1 MIREGIQKLIEG
13 CSLTMDESGQ
23 IMREVVSGKA
33 TSSQTAAFLTALRM
47 KGEGVEELIA
57 FASVMRENGTQIHPY
72 VQNRLV
78 DTCGTGGDKIKTFN
92 VSTASA
98 FVIAGTGVAVAKH
111 GNRAVTSKS
120 GSADVLEKLGLNLNS
135 PPKEVEKAIE
145 IIGIGFLFAPEF
157 HPAMKFAA
165 EPRREIGIRT
175 VFNLLGPLTFNLLG
189 PLTNPASA
197 NAQVLGVY
205 DPKLTEP
212 VAYALKRLGCE
223 EAMVVHGLDGLDE
236 ISTIG
241 KTVISHLKNN
251 KVTEIVTSPRTFSVK
266 KATEADLK
274 VSTSEESAQTIFRI
288 LNCKPSIDDP
298 KTEFVLVNAAA
309 GIIVGGKANNFKE
322 GIELARKSIESGAAY
337 SKLERLV
344 VSSGG
349 NLKKLEELKAI
360 YE

>member
-1 MIREGIQKLIEG
+1 MIQEGIQKLIEG

-23 IMREVVSGKA
+23 IMREVVSGTA

-57 FASVMRENGTQIHPY
+57 FAQVMRENGIQIHPK
-72 VQNRLV
+72 VRNRLV

-98 FVIAGTGVAVAKH
+98 FVIAGAGVAVAKH

-120 GSADVLEKLGLNLNS
+120 GSADVLERLGLNLNS

-145 IIGIGFLFAPEF
+145 TIGIGFLFAPEF

-175 VFNLLGPLTFNLLG
+175 VFNLLGPLT
-189 PLTNPASA
+189 NPASA

-212 VAYALKRLGCE
+212 VAYALDRLGCK

-241 KTVISHLKNN
+241 KTAISHLKNA
-251 KVTEIVTSPRTFSVK
+251 KVKQMITSPRTFGVK

-274 VSTSEESAQTIFRI
+274 VSTSAESAQTIFRI
-288 LNCKPSIDDP
+288 LNGNLNMDDP

-322 GIELARKSIESGAAY
+322 GMELARKSIESKSAY

-344 VSSGG
+344 ALSGG
-349 NLKKLEELKAI
+349 DLQKLEELKAI